1 MATKTGPSGFGSA
14 GALNQTQTLV
24 LTRASTD
31 SGKLAQRNVV
41 RTPTTVYGI
50 LVDNQEAE
58 SGNTKV
64 WIKVYDDVSDSWN
77 PGTTKAIM
85 GFPIEQ
91 RTAAADDLA
100 RRKRIGLSK
109 PR

>member
-50 LVDNQEAE
+50 LVDNQKAE
-58 SGNTKV
+58 VSNTKV
-64 WIKVYDDVSDSWN
+64 WVKVYDGVSDSWN
-77 PGTTKAIM
+77 PGTTIAIM
-85 GFPIEQ
+85 GFPIE
-91 RTAAADDLA
+91 AWPSADDSQL
-100 RRKRIGLSK
+100 KGT
-109 PR
+109 